1 MSGDC
6 VLKRPRTM
14 VNIRK
19 IVKITLLRV
28 IPTLTH
34 YPDIVSDIS
43 FGSICG
49 IHILTFF
56 LAFYLTYVL
65 TYFLAEILILL
76 LALYLEFYLACVR
89 VQACPASEAR
99 DDKADIRL

>member
-1 MSGDC
+1 MSGDG
-6 VLKRPRTM
+6 VLKRPLT
-14 VNIRK
+14 V
-19 IVKITLLRV
+19 V

-49 IHILTFF
+49 IYIYILTFF

-65 TYFLAEILILL
+65 TYFLAEILILF